1 MQRRITNALRAAAVL
16 GSISLLAAGCSAGGG
31 DTGGGDTGG
40 GEVELTYVAEDGSCA
55 SGPAEGIDLEAA
67 DEVVASFE
75 VPNEKILA
83 TEPLDEPIDPNT
95 TAVYLNNGTPVAGL
109 FQAGLQAASE
119 AAGIK
124 FVNVDT
130 GTDAQSINSAL
141 NSVVELKPD
150 IVFDQSVDARFFQD
164 QLEQLKEQ
172 GAAIVYGGQLNA
184 EEFGLKDSLGG
195 AGSIE
200 VNSKVLANAA
210 ISLTCGTATEFVMYS
225 IPEIPASEIQ
235 NEAVP
240 AALAELCPECTLRI
254 VDISISDP
262 SPADKIVSDL
272 QANPQT
278 EFFITLA
285 DQYQIGLDEK
295 AQLAGLTNAYGV
307 GQSSLPQNIQQ
318 IADGTEVAGYVVDFN
333 MFMWLQVD
341 EGLRTMQGMEVP
353 YLDGDWD
360 SAAKAVSHIVTVR
373 NADQYLTPAG
383 YVALEGFEDEFLTLW
398 GK

>member
-383 YVALEGFEDEFLTLW
+383 YVALEGFEDQFLTLW